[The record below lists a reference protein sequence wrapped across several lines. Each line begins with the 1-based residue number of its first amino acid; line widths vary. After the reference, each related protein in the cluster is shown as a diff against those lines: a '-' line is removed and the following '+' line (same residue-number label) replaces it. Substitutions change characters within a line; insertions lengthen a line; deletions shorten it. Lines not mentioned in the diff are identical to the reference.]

1 MRYGTARIGRVVV
14 AFAVACAAFGA
25 MASSALAGG
34 GGKQYS
40 YAVNVSPST
49 APAGSSTTYDFALT
63 NSSSSG
69 ITLGSAA
76 LTPPLGFRV
85 TGASLPAGAKGK
97 VFDLFNIV
105 ILNNVNVPSGSTL
118 HVAVKAVAPSR
129 CKNYFVDWLSVANA
143 SGLFGPLLRLDI
155 ANSMLTTHVTC
166 APPASALQFNGQPNN
181 ALVNDAI
188 TGSSYDTSGPPVTV
202 GLVDSGGN
210 AVNSSGVPV
219 TIALGNNPGNAT
231 LSGTLT
237 QNTVNGVATFNDL
250 QLNQPDNGYT
260 LTATST
266 GVASA
271 ASSSFDENNQETGCT
286 AGTDCSDTITSGSGS
301 LGVDIQDPAS
311 NSTITESVD
320 VGTPMDGTG
329 ANASDVGC
337 ARYSPPPLSAD
348 WYEFVESPAQNDD
361 GGETFDAKT
370 ITWTVNNAEN
380 GDNNFEVCFGAPYDF
395 QIGPSVNGAL
405 LLAPQGTLPDG
416 TPGFV
421 GLLDTCSDLGDA
433 AGSNPCVSNQESVGD
448 TGIQVTVAIPAGL
461 QGDPWMGR

>member
-49 APAGSSTTYDFALT
+49 APAGSSTTFDFALNNT
-63 NSSSSG
+63 SSSG
-69 ITLGSAA
+69 IALGSAA

-85 TGASLPAGAKGK
+85 TGASLPAGAKGQ
-97 VFDLFNIV
+97 VFVLFNIV

-129 CKNYFVDWLSVANA
+129 CNNYFVDWLSLANA
-143 SGLFGPLLRLDI
+143 SGLFGPLLRLDL

-188 TGSSYDTSGPPVTV
+188 TGDSYDTSGPPVTV
-202 GLVDSGGN
+202 DLVDSGGN
-210 AVNSSGVPV
+210 AVNTSGVPV
-219 TIALGNNPGNAT
+219 TIALGTNPDNAT
-231 LSGTLT
+231 LGGTLT
-237 QNTVNGVATFNDL
+237 ENTVNGVATFSDL
-250 QLNQPDNGYT
+250 TLAQPDNGYT
-260 LTATST
+260 L
-266 GVASA
+266 VASSGA
-271 ASSSFDENNQETGCT
+271 LTGATSSSFDENNQETACT

-301 LGVDIQDPAS
+301 LGVDIPDPAS

-320 VGTPMDGTG
+320 VGTPMDGPH
-329 ANASDVGC
+329 ANAADVGC
-337 ARYSPPPLSAD
+337 ARYSPPPGSAD
-348 WYEFVESPAQNDD
+348 WYEFVENPAQNAN

-380 GDNNFEVCFGAPYDF
+380 DDNNFEVCFGAPYDF
-395 QIGPSVNGAL
+395 QIGPNVDGAL
-405 LLAPQGTLPDG
+405 LLAPQGPLPDG
-416 TPGFV
+416 TTGFV

-433 AGSNPCVSNQESVGD
+433 ASSNPCVSTEVPVGD

-461 QGDPWMGR
+461 QGDPLMGR